1 MVTHF
6 RDEAKSYVQAVQL
19 TGGVLGG
26 FFSVSVLLLL
36 SDPNLAVWFNLAEE
50 EGEVV
55 ILTHSTYLKLMG
67 AFSFVVATWILI
79 SVEEKEIEK
88 TKKTSNL
95 CTSYRHLKQF
105 CVNPVLKKFS
115 LLLLTQRLGFAAFNY
130 LFITILLFA

>member
-36 SDPNLAVWFNLAEE
+36 NDPNLAVWFNLAEE

>member
-36 SDPNLAVWFNLAEE
+36 NDPNLAVWFNLAEE

-105 CVNPVLKKFS
+105 CINPVLKKFS

>member
-26 FFSVSVLLLL
+26 FFSLSVMLLL

-79 SVEEKEIEK
+79 YVEEKEIEK

-105 CVNPVLKKFS
+105 CVNPVLKRFS

>member
-26 FFSVSVLLLL
+26 FFSLSVMLLL

-130 LFITILLFA
+130 LFITIFLFA

>member
-26 FFSVSVLLLL
+26 FCSVSVLLLL
-36 SDPNLAVWFNLAEE
+36 NDPNLAVWFNLAEE

>member
-6 RDEAKSYVQAVQL
+6 RDEVKSFAQAIQL
-19 TGGVLGG
+19 TGAVLGG
-26 FFSVSVLLLL
+26 FFSLSVMLLL
-36 SDPNLAVWFNLAEE
+36 SDPNLAVWLHLAEE
-50 EGEVV
+50 EGELI

-67 AFSFVVATWILI
+67 MFSFVVATWILI

-105 CVNPVLKKFS
+105 CINPVLKKFS